1 MRIKVAVLELS
12 ALLSVSVWLASSVQ
26 PVFARNSPKDIAIS
40 RCVIQALRRYPAAVS
55 GKRQLRSVVHQI
67 KLAWRRLG
75 SMRDSRSPRPKALQ
89 YR

>member
-55 GKRQLRSVVHQI
+55 GEAMVAKRSASYNACMAAAGFH
-67 KLAWRRLG
+67 A
-75 SMRDSRSPRPKALQ
+75 
-89 YR
+89 